1 MNSKVIDCIVS
12 RKLPRQGRSKTL
24 VAAILEAAIHVLADG
39 GIRGFTTARVAEK
52 AGISVGSLYQYFPNK
67 AAILFQLQVN
77 EWRKTQQL
85 IETILADMTKPP
97 REKLETAIRS
107 FIQSECDESS
117 IRKALGDASPFYRN
131 TPEFAVAKSDTKIN
145 LVQFISEFLPDA
157 SDETLVFV
165 EDLLLR
171 VVTSFGK
178 QFSEESKTDA
188 DIKRYSA
195 ALANMLAMQIETYK

>member
-24 VAAILEAAIHVLADG
+24 VAAILEAAIHVLANG

-85 IETILADMTKPP
+85 IETILDDVTKPP
-97 REKLETAIRS
+97 REKLEVAIRS
-107 FIQSECDESS
+107 FIHSECDESN

-165 EDLLLR
+165 EDFLLR

>member
-1 MNSKVIDCIVS
+1 
-12 RKLPRQGRSKTL
+12 
-24 VAAILEAAIHVLADG
+24 
-39 GIRGFTTARVAEK
+39 
-52 AGISVGSLYQYFPNK
+52 
-67 AAILFQLQVN
+67 
-77 EWRKTQQL
+77 
-85 IETILADMTKPP
+85 MTKPP

-131 TPEFAVAKSDTKIN
+131 APEFAVAKSDTKIN

>member
-131 TPEFAVAKSDTKIN
+131 APEFAVAKSDTKIN

>member
-52 AGISVGSLYQYFPNK
+52 AGISVGSLYQYFSNK

>member
-145 LVQFISEFLPDA
+145 LVQFISEFLSDA

>member
-1 MNSKVIDCIVS
+1 VNSKVIDCIVS

-52 AGISVGSLYQYFPNK
+52 AGISVGSLYQYFSNK

>member
-1 MNSKVIDCIVS
+1 VNSKVIDCIVS